1 MDNKKI
7 LGLQRNVFIAG
18 LVSLFMDISSEMIYP
33 LVPLFL
39 ATVLGTTKATIGLIE
54 GIAEST
60 ASILKVFSGWLS
72 DRLGKRRLL
81 MGLGYGVSVL
91 SRPIMATSNL
101 WGQVLAARF
110 IDRVGKGVR
119 TAPRDALIADST
131 EFNNLGKT
139 FGFHRAM
146 DTVGAIIGPG
156 VAFFLLALWG
166 NFRLIFWLSALPGI
180 IAVLLILL
188 IKEKKRQMPVGVE
201 NLTLD
206 PLSKTPVLN
215 KGIKYYILVIT
226 VFSLGNTSD
235 VFIILRAEDMGI
247 PKEVI
252 PLTYLLYNIVYSLSS
267 MPLGALADRVGMER
281 MITVGFLLYVG
292 IYLGLA
298 FAPNATYI
306 WVLFALYG
314 LFKGM
319 SEGVQRAYLATLAPE
334 DRKATAFGIYHTSV
348 GLALLPASIIGGIL
362 WDRIGPSATFIYGA
376 VAGLSAMILFSIRS
390 PSKGI
395 P

>member
-1 MDNKKI
+1 M
-7 LGLQRNVFIAG
+7 
-18 LVSLFMDISSEMIYP
+18 SLFMDISSEMIYP

-72 DRLGKRRLL
+72 DRLGKRRFL

-119 TAPRDALIADST
+119 TAPRDAIIADST
-131 EFNNLGKT
+131 EFNNLGRA

-166 NFRLIFWLSALPGI
+166 NFRLIFWLSAIPGI

-188 IKEKKRQMPVGVE
+188 IKEKGSGVMGLPLQRVSKSEAKRLIILRGQGLGVK
-201 NLTLD
+201 D
-206 PLSKTPVLN
+206 PTPNPLILN
-215 KGIKYYILVIT
+215 RGLRYYILVISI
-226 VFSLGNTSD
+226 FSLGNTSD
-235 VFIILRAEDMGI
+235 AFIILRAGDVGI
-247 PKEVI
+247 PREVI
-252 PLTYLLYNIVYSLSS
+252 PLTYLLYNVVYSLSS
-267 MPLGALADRVGMER
+267 MPMGALADRVGMER
-281 MITVGFLLYVG
+281 MIELGFLLYAG

-298 FAPNATYI
+298 FAPSPHYV
-306 WVLFALYG
+306 WLLFAIYG

-334 DRKATAFGIYHTSV
+334 DRKATAFGIYHASV

-376 VAGLSAMILFSIRS
+376 VAALSAMVLFTIRS
-390 PSKGI
+390 PLRLA
-395 P
+395 